1 MKLTKPE
8 KQFTLIFSLILVLE
22 LICNQFESLTQWH
35 FFTKPLIV
43 ISLIVFFF
51 SQSKTIQK
59 TIRNFML
66 LALLFSLAGDILLM
80 YDDQDPMF
88 FMFGLV
94 VFLKAHIMYIIVFLK
109 HRNKS
114 RNLIPFIA
122 LLIIYGAGLFYLL
135 KDGLGAMFLLVVVY
149 MIVIL
154 TMATTAFL
162 RKGNVPKLNYNL
174 VFLGAILFL
183 VSDSL
188 LSLNMFHKTIPFANI
203 MIMLTYGLAQFF
215 IVLGI
220 LKQSN

>member
-59 TIRNFML
+59 KIRNFML

-94 VFLKAHIMYIIVFLK
+94 AFLMAHIMYIIVYLK

-114 RNLIPFIA
+114 RKPLPFIA

-135 KDGLGAMFLLVVVY
+135 KDGLGAMFLPVVVY

-154 TMATTAFL
+154 TMVTTAFL

-188 LSLNMFHKTIPFANI
+188 LSLNMFYKTIPFANI